1 MNLAQKSVT
10 LQCTYVHV
18 RACVHAWCTSIA
30 CRPLQ
35 VLGGLE
41 PAALSDLMLQ
51 PDSQKY
57 RFLLGGGEAS
67 KITRQDKNLFSQAK
81 SAMRVSRWRGGE
93 GGEPREGWGGGGGDT
108 ER

>member
-1 MNLAQKSVT
+1 M
-10 LQCTYVHV
+10 
-18 RACVHAWCTSIA
+18 
-30 CRPLQ
+30 
-35 VLGGLE
+35 LGGLE

-81 SAMRVSRWRGGE
+81 SAMRVSVGGVSRWRGGE